1 MTLKDIFLGKPLHW
15 LMLAVVIAAL
25 YGLGATSL
33 HVRYFVP
40 FCLILLGLG
49 TACVALI
56 LSTTRRGD
64 RVTRDP
70 IDEA

>member
-15 LMLAVVIAAL
+15 LLLAAVIAAL
-25 YGLGATSL
+25 YGLGSQSL

-40 FCLILLGLG
+40 FCIVLLGLG

-70 IDEA
+70 FDES